1 MNRAE
6 LTIEELAQ
14 RLDVHVD
21 IARRAAESLLANG
34 LIEEAPPSSMIIDYC
49 HCGAMGDD
57 GHTFGCIM
65 ERMKR
70 VPHSSAS
77 LPARGESDHG

>member
-1 MNRAE
+1 MGK

-21 IARRAAESLLANG
+21 VVRKAAESLLAKG
-34 LIEEAPPSSMIIDYC
+34 LIEEVPPS
-49 HCGAMGDD
+49 
-57 GHTFGCIM
+57 
-65 ERMKR
+65 E
-70 VPHSSAS
+70 